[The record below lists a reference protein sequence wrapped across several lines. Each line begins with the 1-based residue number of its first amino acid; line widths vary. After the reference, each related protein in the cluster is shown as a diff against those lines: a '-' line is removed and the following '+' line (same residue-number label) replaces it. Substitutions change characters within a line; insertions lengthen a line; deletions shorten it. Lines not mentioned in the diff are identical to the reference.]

1 MSDIRFYGQFQPP
14 VDQFIFERYFKE
26 KRDGISIECGAFDGQ
41 LECSCKFFEESM
53 GWTSINIEASPPVYR
68 NLIKNRPNSKN
79 YNVALSNLAGSAK
92 FTHVISPD
100 MGENFGNGSL
110 SHLDVHKNAL
120 IREGCKF
127 IDYDVKTITYKQL
140 IEMTE
145 IKKLDLMVLDVEG
158 HELSVIEGMIG
169 AIVLPD
175 IFCIEHGHLG
185 VEKIKLALTMAK
197 LPYKYDT
204 SLHVNSFF
212 IKTQ

>member
-1 MSDIRFYGQFQPP
+1 MNNIRFYGQFQPP
-14 VDQFIFERYFKE
+14 VDKFLFERYFKE
-26 KRDGISIECGAFDGQ
+26 KRDGTLIECGAFDGQ
-41 LECSCKFFEESM
+41 LESSCKFFEEFM
-53 GWTSINIEASPPVYR
+53 GWKSINIEASPPVYN
-68 NLIKNRPNSKN
+68 NLIKNRPNSIN
-79 YNVALSNLAGSAK
+79 YNVALSNSSGVARFS
-92 FTHVISPD
+92 HVISPD

-120 IREGCKF
+120 IKEGCKF
-127 IDYDVKTITYKQL
+127 VNYDVKTITYKQL
-140 IEMTE
+140 IEMTK

-169 AIVLPD
+169 STVLPE

-185 VEKIKLALTMAK
+185 VEKVRSALSK

-212 IKTQ
+212 IKI